1 MLLLLIIV
9 IVEPSELLLLRS
21 EIILILIIVKATKII
36 AWLLL
41 GTELTLTIIL
51 VVLLLSVH
59 LLLGSMLL
67 VLVLL
72 LAIAHLLLISESLI
86 LLISCLELVLLEALS
101 EWITLILLWC
111 CGSELTTAAHIE
123 EAWVW
128 YEALWLLWFCSLL
141 LLCLWSIEVEGV
153 ASSLLLTVG
162 SSSEGAIVFG
172 AIVVEEIQGVLTLG
186 FRLSW
191 LSTGVHVESTQQIH

>member
-1 MLLLLIIV
+1 MLIIKSCELLLLLIIV

-41 GTELTLTIIL
+41 GTKLTLTIIL
-51 VVLLLSVH
+51 IGLLLSVH
-59 LLLGSMLL
+59 LLLASRLL

-72 LAIAHLLLISESLI
+72 LAVAHLLLVSESLI
-86 LLISCLELVLLEALS
+86 LLILLKSCLELVLLEPLS
-101 EWITLILLWC
+101 KWITLILLWC
-111 CGSELTTAAHIE
+111 CGSELTTAADVE

-141 LLCLWSIEVEGV
+141 LLCLWSIEVEWV

-162 SSSEGAIVFG
+162 GSSKGAIVFG
-172 AIVVEEIQGVLTLG
+172 AIVVEEI
-186 FRLSW
+186 
-191 LSTGVHVESTQQIH
+191 